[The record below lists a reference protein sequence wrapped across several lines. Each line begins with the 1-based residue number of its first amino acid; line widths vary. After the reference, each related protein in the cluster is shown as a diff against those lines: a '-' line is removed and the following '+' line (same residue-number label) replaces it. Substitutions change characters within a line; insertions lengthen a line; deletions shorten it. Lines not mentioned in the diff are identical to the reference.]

1 MPAAGS
7 GRTTCAPGC
16 LWVVMSVGGEDGGC
30 DRQFRRD
37 FGVGTMPRYLFIAAY
52 ASEGAKGVLSKGGTA
67 RRSAI
72 EKSVTELGGRLETFD
87 FAFGGDDVYTI
98 AELPD
103 NAAAAAMALTVNAD
117 GLDKGEDGRAA
128 ETRGSRRR
136 RTADREL
143 LGAGHHLT
151 GRALGIALRMLI
163 VRDISGTTCAV
174 RGMTVHLVALWC
186 LDRP

>member
-1 MPAAGS
+1 
-7 GRTTCAPGC
+7 
-16 LWVVMSVGGEDGGC
+16 
-30 DRQFRRD
+30 
-37 FGVGTMPRYLFIAAY
+37 MPRYLFIAAY

-117 GLDKGEDGRAA
+117 GRTRVKTVVLLRPEEVDAA
-128 ETRGSRRR
+128 
-136 RTADREL
+136 AQ
-143 LGAGHHLT
+143 LT
-151 GRALGIALRMLI
+151 VSYSAP
-163 VRDISGTTCAV
+163 GTT
-174 RGMTVHLVALWC
+174 
-186 LDRP
+186 